1 MQTVRKPGLH
11 LLLLVIISTHA
22 FGRDFPQAFEVMD
35 PLYGTEAGGNT
46 LLPRTY
52 TEIAYNNHLFV
63 PGKDDSF
70 NMGGLGSF
78 TLLDLDSVFAL
89 NLYWGTY
96 LLVGPVAADET
107 PATVAE
113 WWMSALQ
120 FEYGIVSAWN
130 CAEAHLSMEYA
141 RTSQHPWRR
150 AYSQVTTDA
159 LRLGITMGGMK
170 WRAISTDLRLA
181 VGYIDLFDFW
191 QSSVPKP
198 RTAWAA
204 SPAVRTEYRL
214 TPGFSLFGKLQL
226 DALVLREGGH
236 DADFWAELGLEAG
249 RGTGRL
255 QFYLDY
261 YHSNDSEELEQASS
275 PAALFGLGF
284 RLYG

>member
-1 MQTVRKPGLH
+1 MV
-11 LLLLVIISTHA
+11 VMSAHA
-22 FGRDFPQAFEVMD
+22 FGRDFPQAFEVTD
-35 PLYGTEAGGNT
+35 PLYKAQIGDST

-70 NMGGLGSF
+70 NVSGLGSF

-113 WWMSALQ
+113 WWMNALQ
-120 FEYGIVSAWN
+120 FEYGVVSAWN
-130 CAEAHLSMEYA
+130 FAGAHLSLEYA

-159 LRLGITMGGMK
+159 LRLGITLEG
-170 WRAISTDLRLA
+170 LRRGSFSSDFRLIA
-181 VGYIDLFDFW
+181 GYIDLFDFW
-191 QSSVPKP
+191 QSSVSKP
-198 RTAWAA
+198 RTEWVA
-204 SPAVRTEYRL
+204 SPAIRTAYRL

-226 DALVLREGGH
+226 DVLVLRKGGH
-236 DADFWAELGLEAG
+236 DADVWAEMGIQAG
-249 RGTGRL
+249 RGAGRL

-261 YHSNDSEELEQASS
+261 YHSNDSEELEQGPS
-275 PAALFGLGF
+275 PAALLGLGF
-284 RLYG
+284 RVYG